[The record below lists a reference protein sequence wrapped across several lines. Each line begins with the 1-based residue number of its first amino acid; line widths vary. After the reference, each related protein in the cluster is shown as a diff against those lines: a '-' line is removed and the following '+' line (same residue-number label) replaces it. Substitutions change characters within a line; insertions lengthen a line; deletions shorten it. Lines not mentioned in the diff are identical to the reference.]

1 MNIHSH
7 AARSVLNLDRLP
19 DDGVADPHDGRHAD
33 RRNRI
38 IDAAVRCIV
47 RSGFH
52 ATTVQDVARE
62 AGMSPGNLYRYFP
75 SKDAIVAGLAERDRA
90 TVASEFAAIEGSN
103 DFLTNFAAMGQRH
116 FVEESRDRAV
126 LCLAIWSE
134 ATRNPAVAAAS
145 AAFDEAV
152 LGRIRAMFTRAREEG
167 VLPAALEPDAA
178 ARLVCLLAD
187 GLYVRRAAAPNFDP
201 AQEVA
206 LVMRVIGALLKGAI
220 DLCTPAAEE
229 VAS

>member
-1 MNIHSH
+1 MNVHSH
-7 AARSVLNLDRLP
+7 RATPVFNAEQMHDDKAAD
-19 DDGVADPHDGRHAD
+19 HDGRQAD
-33 RRNRI
+33 RRDRI

-52 ATTVQDVARE
+52 GTTVQDVARE

-90 TVASEFAAIEGSN
+90 MVAQEFADLAGSN
-103 DFLTNFAAMGQRH
+103 DFMTTFAAMGRRH

-145 AAFDEAV
+145 GAFDEEV
-152 LGRIRAMFTRAREEG
+152 LGQIRDMFARACAEG
-167 VLPAALEPDAA
+167 VLPAALDPEAA
-178 ARLVCLLAD
+178 ARIVCLLAD
-187 GLYVRRAAAPNFDP
+187 GLYVRRSVAPNFDP
-201 AQEVA
+201 AQEVD

-220 DLCTPAAEE
+220 DLAPIAAEDL
-229 VAS
+229 AS

>member
-1 MNIHSH
+1 VSDQLTDDK
-7 AARSVLNLDRLP
+7 AANRAAP
-19 DDGVADPHDGRHAD
+19 PHEGRQAD
-33 RRNRI
+33 RRDRI
-38 IDAAVRCIV
+38 LDAAVRAIV

-52 ATTVQDVARE
+52 GMTMQDVAQE
-62 AGMSPGNLYRYFP
+62 AGMSAGNLYRYFP
-75 SKDAIVAGLAERDRA
+75 SKDAIAAGLAERDR
-90 TVASEFAAIEGSN
+90 TMVVSEFAAIEGSN
-103 DFLTNFAAMGQRH
+103 DFLTAFAAMGHRH

-145 AAFDEAV
+145 VAFDEEV
-152 LGRIRAMFTRAREEG
+152 LGRIRAMFARGRDEG
-167 VLPAALEPDAA
+167 VLPAALDPDAA

-187 GLYVRRAAAPNFDP
+187 GLYVRRAVAPNFDP

-206 LVMRVIGALLKGAI
+206 LVMRVIGALLKGSI